1 MQKKPAVALFGGS
14 FDPPHL
20 GHLEIVKKV
29 LALKEVDK
37 VLIVPTYLNPFKSKF
52 AVEPKKRLLW
62 VKEAFDMPGVE
73 MSDFEIKQK
82 RPVYTVETVKELGKK
97 HNIKYI
103 VIGADN
109 LKSITKWKDFD
120 YLNDNF
126 IWIVAT
132 REGRELNPK
141 FALADTSS
149 ALVIGN
155 RGTEVKPR
163 RTLRVRLRFP
173 PAPLLPSTNASDAS
187 SNAKF
192 GLNLE
197 PLKQYILIDIQKDVS
212 SSEIREGKKF
222 DFLIE
227 KIKPQVLLEYNLIG
241 KD

>member
-73 MSDFEIKQK
+73 MSDFEIKQE

-132 REGRELNPK
+132 REGREL
-141 FALADTSS
+141 D
-149 ALVIGN
+149 
-155 RGTEVKPR
+155 
-163 RTLRVRLRFP
+163 
-173 PAPLLPSTNASDAS
+173 
-187 SNAKF
+187 
-192 GLNLE
+192 LE

-227 KIKPQVLLEYNLIG
+227 KIKPQVLLEYNLVG
-241 KD
+241 KA